1 MRSILTEPNNNLP
14 VMVTKIMKSSG
25 SAGSS
30 LEYNGEKYY
39 EGEADIVCV
48 RNIES
53 ASQFV
58 ISRTILDLEKNPA
71 INAKTKNF
79 SFHMTVNPADGEVED
94 EMDEANVLDYI
105 DDMMKELGY
114 AKQPYV
120 IYRHHDIDRI
130 HYHVVSS
137 RIQPNG
143 KVIRDCYDRPKTMA
157 AQKRLAKKY
166 GFTPGGEG
174 VADKVVTIPPAR
186 IYRGMPNLIEQVKAN
201 AEDMLTWNIA
211 SALQYR
217 ASMMSLGVR
226 MSRGDN
232 PDDGKHR
239 KKKYWSL
246 TPIDKDGKSVCW
258 PIKGSRVMDST
269 YDDRLRLC
277 MQGAKD
283 KKKSLDEEFLSE
295 AVKLAIAESNSV
307 TEVRNALLQ
316 LGLYLHLEDEKKKQ
330 PRKASSIAVASIVD
344 VDGRTAY
351 TITEAKLSLDRLR
364 ALPLRT
370 DTDREAPLAAEK
382 VNALLAKKNQK
393 KIAPTVT
400 KKSRNVPSQGKR
412 TGGFHS

>member
-1 MRSILTEPNNNLP
+1 
-14 VMVTKIMKSSG
+14 MKSSG

-48 RNIES
+48 RNIEND
-53 ASQFV
+53 SQAFIV
-58 ISRTILDLEKNPA
+58 DTILELEKNPA

-79 SFHMTVNPADGEVED
+79 SFHMTVNPADGEVQS

-105 DDMMKELGY
+105 DDVMKELGY

-120 IYRHHDIDRI
+120 IYRHHDIDRM
-130 HYHVVSS
+130 HYHIVSS
-137 RIQPNG
+137 RIRPNG
-143 KVIRDCYDRPKTMA
+143 RVIRDCYDKSRTFNI
-157 AQKRLAKKY
+157 QYRLAKKY
-166 GFTPGGEG
+166 GFTPAGEG
-174 VADKVVTIPPAR
+174 VADKEVTLPPAR

-201 AEDMLTWNIA
+201 AEDVLTWHIS

-226 MSRGDN
+226 MFRGEN

-246 TPIDKDGKSVCW
+246 TPIDKDGKSVSW

-277 MQGAKD
+277 MQGAKG
-283 KKKSLDEEFLSE
+283 KKKALDEDFLVE
-295 AVKLAIAESNSV
+295 AVKLALAEAQSV

-316 LGLYLHLEDEKKKQ
+316 IGLYLHLENSEKKP
-330 PRKASSIAVASIVD
+330 PRKATDIAAVAFVD
-344 VDGRTAY
+344 VKGKRAY
-351 TITEAKLSLDRLR
+351 TANEAKLRLDHLR
-364 ALPLRT
+364 GLPLRGDADRT
-370 DTDREAPLAAEK
+370 RPLSEDTVK
-382 VNALLAKKNQK
+382 KLLIHKLQKPMPKAGAKEEP
-393 KIAPTVT
+393 I
-400 KKSRNVPSQGKR
+400 RGHKR
-412 TGGFHS
+412 

>member
-1 MRSILTEPNNNLP
+1 
-14 VMVTKIMKSSG
+14 MVTKIMKSSG

-48 RNIES
+48 RNIEND
-53 ASQFV
+53 SQAFIV
-58 ISRTILDLEKNPA
+58 DTILELEKNPA

-79 SFHMTVNPADGEVED
+79 SFHMTVNPADGEVQS

-105 DDMMKELGY
+105 DDVMKELGY

-120 IYRHHDIDRI
+120 IYRHHDIDRM
-130 HYHVVSS
+130 HYHIVSS
-137 RIQPNG
+137 RIRPNG
-143 KVIRDCYDRPKTMA
+143 RVIRDCYDKRRTFNI
-157 AQKRLAKKY
+157 QYRLAKKY
-166 GFTPGGEG
+166 GFTPAGEG
-174 VADKVVTIPPAR
+174 VADKEVTLPPAR

-201 AEDMLTWNIA
+201 AEDVLTWHIS

-226 MSRGDN
+226 MFRGEN

-246 TPIDKDGKSVCW
+246 TPIDKDGKSVSW

-277 MQGAKD
+277 MQGAKG
-283 KKKSLDEEFLSE
+283 KKKALDEDFLAE
-295 AVKLAIAESNSV
+295 AVKLALAEAQSV

-316 LGLYLHLEDEKKKQ
+316 MGLYLHLENDEKKP
-330 PRKASSIAVASIVD
+330 PRKTSDIAAACIVD
-344 VDGRTAY
+344 VERKTAY
-351 TITEAKLSLDRLR
+351 TITEARLSLDRLH
-364 ALPLRT
+364 ALPLKT
-370 DTDREAPLAAEK
+370 DVDREAPVPAEK
-382 VNALLAKKNQK
+382 VKAILAKKNQK
-393 KIAPTVT
+393 KAVPAVT
-400 KKSRNVPSQGKR
+400 KKPRKTVSQGKS
-412 TGGFHS
+412 TGGFRS

>member
-1 MRSILTEPNNNLP
+1 
-14 VMVTKIMKSSG
+14 MVTKIMKSSG

-53 ASQFV
+53 MSQFV

-71 INAKTKNF
+71 IDVRTKNF
-79 SFHMTVNPADGEVED
+79 SFHMTVNPAEGEVVD

-143 KVIRDCYDRPKTMA
+143 KVIRDCYDKSRTFN
-157 AQKRLAKKY
+157 AQYRLAKKY
-166 GFTPGGEG
+166 GFNPAGEG
-174 VADKVVTIPPAR
+174 VADKVVTLPPTR

-201 AEDMLTWNIA
+201 AEDVLTWNIA

-226 MSRGDN
+226 MSRGEN

-246 TPIDKDGKSVCW
+246 TPVDKDGKSVCW
-258 PIKGSRVMDST
+258 PIKGSRVMDGT
-269 YDDRLRLC
+269 YDDRLRRC

-283 KKKSLDEEFLSE
+283 RKKDLGEDFLAE
-295 AVKLAIAESNSV
+295 AVKLALAEANSV
-307 TEVRNALLQ
+307 AEVRNALLQ
-316 LGLYLHLEDEKKKQ
+316 VGLYLYMENEKKKQ
-330 PRKASSIAVASIVD
+330 PRKASAIAVASIVD
-344 VDGRTAY
+344 VEGRTAY

-364 ALPLRT
+364 TLPLMT
-370 DTDREAPLAAEK
+370 DADREAPLPAEK
-382 VNALLAKKNQK
+382 VKALLEKKHQK
-393 KIAPTVT
+393 KAVPVVT
-400 KKSRNVPSQGKR
+400 KKPKKVPSVSKNA
-412 TGGFHS
+412 GGFHS